1 MDKQGNQTEKQASQM
16 QDASSIM
23 QEIRERVEAD
33 VAKNG
38 RLRHSFKPKT
48 PNFGGKKIKAGE
60 LGASEELRF
69 LNLNFAIPTTPDL
82 SHIVSHRKG
91 FLGKLIVKLKRKAF
105 SFVWQLFVPYFQK
118 EQEFRSQS
126 VRFLNSVGRYVD
138 SRDADNFWDI
148 IRKIDYDVN
157 KALEQNDRIADE
169 QSGQLVTVQKT
180 LGDDLRENVQQLQA
194 YITNLQSG
202 QEENSQAIRTVDS
215 VARGLEGLVAKLT
228 SREADSAFQGQSSRN
243 DGDSAESAPDYSY
256 VLLENRFRGSEE
268 EISKRLEVY
277 LPDFKSAAKPVLEI
291 GCGRGEL
298 LQLFTEQG
306 IPSYGVDIDAAMIE
320 RCQEQ
325 NLSVE
330 LIDAIAYL
338 KTQEDDSLGGIIAVQ
353 VVEHLE
359 RVYLEELAEL
369 AGRKVVAG
377 GKIIFETINPQSL
390 LALSSNYFRDPTH
403 VWPLHPDTLRYQM
416 ELKGL
421 KVNDVRYLSPVSGVL
436 KSVPVDEQMPPRW
449 KTTIDLF
456 NNNIEQLNGLLYGHM
471 DYAIIA
477 EPRKG

>member
-1 MDKQGNQTEKQASQM
+1 M
-16 QDASSIM
+16 
-23 QEIRERVEAD
+23 
-33 VAKNG
+33 
-38 RLRHSFKPKT
+38 
-48 PNFGGKKIKAGE
+48 
-60 LGASEELRF
+60 
-69 LNLNFAIPTTPDL
+69 
-82 SHIVSHRKG
+82 
-91 FLGKLIVKLKRKAF
+91 
-105 SFVWQLFVPYFQK
+105 
-118 EQEFRSQS
+118 
-126 VRFLNSVGRYVD
+126 
-138 SRDADNFWDI
+138 
-148 IRKIDYDVN
+148 
-157 KALEQNDRIADE
+157 
-169 QSGQLVTVQKT
+169 
-180 LGDDLRENVQQLQA
+180 
-194 YITNLQSG
+194 
-202 QEENSQAIRTVDS
+202 
-215 VARGLEGLVAKLT
+215 
-228 SREADSAFQGQSSRN
+228 
-243 DGDSAESAPDYSY
+243 
-256 VLLENRFRGSEE
+256 
-268 EISKRLEVY
+268 
-277 LPDFKSAAKPVLEI
+277 
-291 GCGRGEL
+291 
-298 LQLFTEQG
+298 
-306 IPSYGVDIDAAMIE
+306 
-320 RCQEQ
+320 
-325 NLSVE
+325 E